1 MTTKSKL
8 SREDVL
14 ELLRSHKQTL
24 NERFGVSEMSLFGSF
39 ARDEATEHSDIDV
52 VVKFGEPPDW
62 RRYFGAQAYLA
73 DVFGRRVDMARRHE
87 LRKEILPRVDLDL
100 INV

>member
-8 SREDVL
+8 GREDVL

-39 ARDEATEHSDIDV
+39 ARDEATEDSDIDV
-52 VVKFGEPPDW
+52 VVKFGEPPDC
-62 RRYFGAQAYLA
+62 RRYLGAQAYLE
-73 DVFGRRVDMARRHE
+73 DVFW
-87 LRKEILPRVDLDL
+87 P
-100 INV
+100 